1 MTQGEGIELS
11 ELFGEKMPTVR
22 GKSRTITAILHN
34 FRSQLVKGYNMRW
47 HGKDG
52 IAELGARSRVMRWN
66 SADGHK
72 PFPRCDI
79 VRAPMLGCGHGWLP
93 SSDAIMTGCR
103 IVARSQKYSASFPLS
118 PAPPPERRW
127 CRIYMHL
134 PSSCTK
140 FWCILSALLHRN
152 PLLCFGACLD

>member
-1 MTQGEGIELS
+1 MSCQNCLAKKCRLS
-11 ELFGEKMPTVR
+11 EGNHGQSPPFFTTSDHNWSKG
-22 GKSRTITAILHN
+22 TICD
-34 FRSQLVKGYNMRW
+34 
-47 HGKDG
+47 GKDG
-52 IAELGARSRVMRWN
+52 IAELGARNRVMRWN

-79 VRAPMLGCGHGWLP
+79 VRAPMLGYGHGWLP

-103 IVARSQKYSASFPLS
+103 IVARSQKYSTSFPLS

-134 PSSCTK
+134 PPSCTK